1 MMVFISGIMNAMTRL
16 VNSWVSVVLVGLG
29 EFGFLVVLAL

>member
-16 VNSWVSVVLVGLG
+16 VNSWVSVSSL
-29 EFGFLVVLAL
+29 LALVNLDSW